1 VSADQSESESESLSA
16 ESASPIAPITAPID
30 NAAASSISL
39 SQKRR
44 LSATK
49 HAVRKDLVDVPP
61 PVSVKV
67 VRAKFETESATEA
80 ALRSE
85 LLLLRAKLQRE
96 QKERESALAAKRQL
110 ELQLSQSHLRGA
122 SLEKSLVDAGELEA
136 ERQRFT
142 ELLKQQS
149 ELEATLDAKRLEA
162 DTASQRMKQLAE
174 LLASQQSTAES
185 REHELA
191 DCRACCASLEQ
202 SNAEL
207 HDRLSE
213 LSDIRELYDSALA
226 RLRVRDEK
234 IGALE
239 DEIEDL
245 RAELDASQNTV
256 SSLQES
262 DSDMQ
267 AACDRMEEQLAA
279 MAAEN
284 ARLQAELDSER
295 EKHAIEVR
303 QLKAV
308 VDEKAKLEA
317 EKAALEEK
325 LQREST
331 DSGHLRDVL
340 VTMKT
345 RLDALSKSERELSA
359 STTNAATKISSKE
372 ADLKEKLKE
381 KERLERKSR
390 AALAKL
396 EKARELKEIELERLK
411 KAAAESEK
419 SANETRKEIEAQIAV
434 RFADELSAVKKDRD
448 KAHAK
453 VERLEK
459 LLAEVQRQQ
468 QAPNG
473 APPLPPQP
481 LEQATTARSART
493 RRSPRADKI
502 ASPKANSSAKWAS
515 KFFVLDDE
523 DAEVLTS
530 RRGK

>member
-1 VSADQSESESESLSA
+1 VSADQSDSESESLSA
-16 ESASPIAPITAPID
+16 ENASPITAPI
-30 NAAASSISL
+30 SS

-49 HAVRKDLVDVPP
+49 HAVRKDLVDVPA

-67 VRAKFETESATEA
+67 VRAKFETESASEA
-80 ALRSE
+80 ALRNE
-85 LLLLRAKLQRE
+85 LLLLRGKLQRE
-96 QKERESALAAKRQL
+96 QKEREAALAAKRQL
-110 ELQLSQSHLRGA
+110 ELQLSQSHVRGA

-136 ERQRFT
+136 ERRRFT
-142 ELLKQQS
+142 ELLKQQN

-162 DTASQRMKQLAE
+162 DTAAQRMKQLAE

-213 LSDIRELYDSALA
+213 LGDIRELYDSALA
-226 RLRVRDEK
+226 RLRVRDDK

-239 DEIEDL
+239 DELEDL

-256 SSLQES
+256 GSLQQSES
-262 DSDMQ
+262 DIQ
-267 AACDRMEEQLAA
+267 AACDHMEEQLVA

-303 QLKAV
+303 QLKEV

-317 EKAALEEK
+317 DKAALEEK

-359 STTNAATKISSKE
+359 STTSAATNISSKE
-372 ADLKEKLKE
+372 AKLKEKLKE

-411 KAAAESEK
+411 KAAADSEK

-434 RFADELSAVKKDRD
+434 RFADELAAVKKDRD

-459 LLAEVQRQQ
+459 LLAEVQLGR
-468 QAPNG
+468 

-481 LEQATTARSART
+481 LEQTTTARSART
-493 RRSPRADKI
+493 RRSPRVEKV
-502 ASPKANSSAKWAS
+502 ASSSAKWAS